1 MPYQVYLAQVM
12 HHNQEALESA
22 IKDGAIQRY
31 TKNGLVWCA
40 DVQDFAVKKKGWREG
55 TKGSGLKRHVEE
67 EDIET
72 MAKMLKG
79 TANDFPALS
88 DKETKKM
95 QEKGVIPDRVM
106 EKLTQAK
113 EVTMALRGN

>member
-1 MPYQVYLAQVM
+1 MPYQVYLAPVM

-22 IKDGAIQRY
+22 IKDGAVQRY
-31 TKNGLVWCA
+31 TKNGLVWCC
-40 DVQDFAVKKKGWREG
+40 DVQDFAVKKKGWKEG
-55 TKGSGLKRHVEE
+55 TQGSGLKRHVEE

-79 TANDFPALS
+79 TVLDFPALS
-88 DKETKKM
+88 EKETKRM
-95 QEKGVIPDRVM
+95 QDKGVIPDRAM
-106 EKLTQAK
+106 EKLTLGK